1 MKSIAFSSR
10 WHSLSLLV
18 LLTFVSAIPHNIP
31 RLSVFD
37 HKSLGDPS
45 DTIPA
50 FVWEDLETYFYN
62 QTLDHFNYNPQSYAT
77 FKQRYAINSKYWG
90 GANESAPIFV
100 YLGAEAPIDGDI
112 QFIGFLPEN
121 APNFKAL
128 IVYIE
133 AQASAA
139 QAIADYAEVILYLKE
154 NLSVQNSPVIVI
166 GGSYGGNFQEVSE
179 SCYKTIKQSCPLSD
193 SFELKEYLDGL
204 YSGAAQYDRP
214 PRYPVTVVCGGI
226 AGAPNGTD
234 ILGRI
239 FAGVVA
245 ARVNRSCYINEHY
258 NYSDG
263 PYGDWDWQVNSST
276 THHDGFIHQI
286 LTAKA
291 NREFQISIMEV
302 PSRLV
307 FLLVSLL
314 SLVFSLSDSATVVVD
329 GVSEWKNPTV
339 HIGDSIIFKHKYD
352 YKLYIFQNRGAFNL
366 CNSTQSSLLT
376 KPNSNSFTW
385 HPSRTGIFYF
395 SFNNG
400 TLKSCQSAQKL
411 AITVSLSPPQNS
423 ATSPA
428 LSPAA
433 SPAPSSGG
441 IVSSSPAYPWPFP
454 LSPRLDFRSFW

>member
-1 MKSIAFSSR
+1 M
-10 WHSLSLLV
+10 
-18 LLTFVSAIPHNIP
+18 
-31 RLSVFD
+31 
-37 HKSLGDPS
+37 
-45 DTIPA
+45 
-50 FVWEDLETYFYN
+50 
-62 QTLDHFNYNPQSYAT
+62 
-77 FKQRYAINSKYWG
+77 
-90 GANESAPIFV
+90 
-100 YLGAEAPIDGDI
+100 
-112 QFIGFLPEN
+112 
-121 APNFKAL
+121 
-128 IVYIE
+128 
-133 AQASAA
+133 
-139 QAIADYAEVILYLKE
+139 AD
-154 NLSVQNSPVIVI
+154 
-166 GGSYGGNFQEVSE
+166 
-179 SCYKTIKQSCPLSD
+179 
-193 SFELKEYLDGL
+193 
-204 YSGAAQYDRP
+204 
-214 PRYPVTVVCGGI
+214 
-226 AGAPNGTD
+226 
-234 ILGRI
+234 
-239 FAGVVA
+239 
-245 ARVNRSCYINEHY
+245 
-258 NYSDG
+258 
-263 PYGDWDWQVNSST
+263 SST

-366 CNSTQSSLLT
+366 CNFTQASLLT

-423 ATSPA
+423 ATSPE

-441 IVSSSPAYPWPFP
+441 IVSSSPAYPWPFQPRESMSPSPAPTAILPAASPDKGDGIPFINSNPAVP
-454 LSPRLDFRSFW
+454 LPTGEVDSATIRPLPTSSVHGAQVVGLLALQMNG